1 MGARGLDEP
10 MPLTLDTNILVRL
23 ATRDDP
29 VQAEAALRVLRAADR
44 LVIPLPVWCELA
56 RVPLRGYRHSAK
68 QVAHAIGTLMDV
80 EQVVCDREAVRAG
93 LAMLAAGA
101 DFADGVIAR
110 AGVQMG
116 ADAMLTFD
124 RTAAARPSSV
134 LGLKAVVPPGEE
146 T

>member
-1 MGARGLDEP
+1 

-29 VQAEAALRVLRAADR
+29 VQAEAALRVIRAADR

-56 RVPLRGYRHSAK
+56 WVLLRGYRYSAE

-80 EQVVCDREAVRAG
+80 DRVVCDREAVRAG
-93 LAMLAAGA
+93 LAMLAADG
-101 DFADGVIAR
+101 DFADGAIAC

-124 RTAAARPSSV
+124 RTAAAQLPSV